1 MKKTTIRPV
10 QARVFTASLKPVWS
24 INKINEFL
32 ELNKGV
38 FEAYA
43 INHDKDID
51 ENGEL
56 VEAHTHILLIYE
68 TPRRVSTIAKVLG
81 DVGANFVEIV
91 NNKTTFLRYLTHKND
106 LKKFQYDNAE
116 VMSNSVP
123 YDEVVKGSLLTDR
136 EIIEAVSRGDEFSL
150 IGSVSMTKIRLAQS
164 LVHNRALANANSTI
178 ANLRETNFEL
188 LASVNNML
196 ARIETID
203 NNFGYLVSALTN
215 AGVQL
220 SDSMKTLTD
229 KVSNEI
235 RLARMGIKK
244 R

>member
-1 MKKTTIRPV
+1 
-10 QARVFTASLKPVWS
+10 
-24 INKINEFL
+24 
-32 ELNKGV
+32 
-38 FEAYA
+38 
-43 INHDKDID
+43 
-51 ENGEL
+51 
-56 VEAHTHILLIYE
+56 
-68 TPRRVSTIAKVLG
+68 
-81 DVGANFVEIV
+81 
-91 NNKTTFLRYLTHKND
+91 